1 MVDVVA
7 VGALLVPYLSKSA
20 ERVATQASAAIGDA
34 AWGFGRRIWSKLGD
48 RLAERPAAR
57 EAIDDVAAAPDDKG
71 ARAALERQLSKV
83 LAAEPQLAA
92 EIEDVIKEA
101 AAAGVIEVRGER
113 NVVLKDASVTNS
125 AIVSGD
131 SNTIGPR

>member
-7 VGALLVPYLSKSA
+7 VGALLVPYLARSA
-20 ERVATQASAAIGDA
+20 ERVATQASEAVGDA
-34 AWGFGRRIWSKLGD
+34 AWGFARRIWSKLGD

-83 LAAEPQLAA
+83 LDADPQLAA
-92 EIEDVIKEA
+92 EIEDVIREA
-101 AAAGVIEVRGER
+101 AAAGVIEVRGAR
-113 NVVLKDASVTNS
+113 NVVLKDAGVTNS

-131 SNTIGPR
+131 GNTIGTR